1 MASALQ
7 CPACGY
13 KHRLT
18 ALAGDPIFP
27 CAQCGRLLKTPAEF
41 RRPEPSGPA
50 EAPRPSTQARPQR
63 GGAAT
68 ADRTSVLPG
77 AAMAAGPAAAGAS
90 AAGSAASVAPS
101 AAALTTSGKKK
112 PVQSAARRAA
122 SSPDVASLPVRLL
135 AWVFA
140 FVIGALIV
148 RFVAKLVGFVDG
160 DTLVNVMTG
169 SGLGRYL
176 KVFALVPIWALVA
189 TGLATLFI
197 DGTRAWMRR
206 RQLPKPKPNPQ
217 SQSQARPPKRPT
229 RRPPTAPP
237 GPTANPANAA
247 SNGGETRSPS
257 SAAGTQRARRIPRRD
272 VTS

>member
-18 ALAGDPIFP
+18 ALQGDPIFP
-27 CAQCGRLLKTPAEF
+27 CAECGRLLKTPAEF
-41 RRPEPSGPA
+41 RRPEPSGPG

-77 AAMAAGPAAAGAS
+77 AAMAGAATAS
-90 AAGSAASVAPS
+90 AAGGAATAAPS
-101 AAALTTSGKKK
+101 AAALTKSGKKK
-112 PVQSAARRAA
+112 PVQSVARRAA

-140 FVIGALIV
+140 FLIGALIV

-169 SGLGRYL
+169 SGFGRYL

-189 TGLATLFI
+189 SGLATLFI
-197 DGTRAWMRR
+197 DGSRAWMRR
-206 RQLPKPKPNPQ
+206 RQLPKPKPQ
-217 SQSQARPPKRPT
+217 SQSQARPPKQPT
-229 RRPPTAPP
+229 PRPPAAPP
-237 GPTANPANAA
+237 GPTVNPTSAA

-257 SAAGTQRARRIPRRD
+257 SAAGNQRARRIPRRD